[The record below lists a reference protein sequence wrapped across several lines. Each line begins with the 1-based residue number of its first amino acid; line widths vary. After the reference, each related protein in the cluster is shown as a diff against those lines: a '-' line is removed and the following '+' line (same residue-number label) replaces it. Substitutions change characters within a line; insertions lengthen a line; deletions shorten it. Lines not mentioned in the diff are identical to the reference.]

1 MIIIYSIFKD
11 HSFIIV
17 RSPSFPLLIPHDFVH
32 FLYKLLQVR
41 IDEVPLL
48 TLFSQL
54 LQSHCKR
61 AYLPVSG
68 KLCDQLPTKLLVR
81 MGLYELFTF
90 LQPSMVTSCDS
101 LLLLLEVV
109 SKDVEFLWKVIVLF
123 LKWWQLWLHL
133 GFEAL
138 VLRAILFATEQIST
152 HYLIQL

>member
-17 RSPSFPLLIPHDFVH
+17 RSPSFTLAIPHDFVH

-68 KLCDQLPTKLLVR
+68 KLCDQLSTKLLVR

-90 LQPSMVTSCDS
+90 LQPFLIASCDS
-101 LLLLLEVV
+101 LLFLLEVV
-109 SKDVEFLWKVIVLF
+109 SEDVEFFWKVIVLF
-123 LKWWQLWLHL
+123 LKTWQLWLHL

-138 VLRAILFATEQIST
+138 VLREILFATEQIST